1 MHFFLKNGDFE
12 LKTKKKYLFPIIP
25 PLLQTNHAFN
35 HSAVKTEP
43 LCLEQL
49 INRKILNYILTKKY
63 ILLMHKRALIRK
75 VYKKITAHFCQK
87 KAVFRRRY

>member
-1 MHFFLKNGDFE
+1 LKSGDFE
-12 LKTKKKYLFPIIP
+12 LKTGKKYLFPILP

-49 INRKILNYILTKKY
+49 INRKILNYALTRKS
-63 ILLMHKRALIRK
+63 IILMHKIALFHK
-75 VYKKITAHFCQK
+75 AYKKITAHFHSK